1 MNATH
6 AAALHDLLDELG
18 MTWTEC
24 RQCLLEERAA
34 LQTPIDVADLER
46 RGVLAQTAGGWY
58 LVLQLAALPPHVR
71 KQAYALAQT
80 RVGDRHVLKLKF
92 PHVGAG
98 GNG

>member
-6 AAALHDLLDELG
+6 AAARHDLLDEFG
-18 MTWTEC
+18 MTWTEF
-24 RQCLLEERAA
+24 RQCLLEERTA
-34 LQTPIDVADLER
+34 LQTPIDVAGLER
-46 RGVLAQTAGGWY
+46 RGVLAQAGGWW
-58 LVLQLAALPPHVR
+58 LLLRPAALPTHVR
-71 KQAYALAQT
+71 KQACAVARD